1 MAERRMFSKTIT
13 DSDLFLEMPATAQ
26 LLYFHLSMHADDD
39 GFLKNP
45 RSIMRM
51 VGSKDDDMKL
61 LIAKQF
67 LIPFE
72 SGVVVIKHWKIH
84 NYIRSDRYK
93 PTICEEKSLV
103 TMGKDM
109 VYQMTTDCLPIGI
122 PNVSLDG
129 YQMDTQDRIGKDRIG
144 KDSLSDDGAQSAP
157 AKQKPHKK
165 KYGSYNHV
173 RLTDEEFNRLVEEYG
188 ETITAEYIKKVDEYC
203 ELKGAVYKNHNLA
216 IRNFLKR
223 DNVKKKPQPVP
234 PSDSGLINQSQKSQ
248 EPELSPDFVPD
259 PDDPFNDYWEV

>member
-129 YQMDTQDRIGKDRIG
+129 YQMDTQDRIGKDRLG
-144 KDSLSDDGAQSAP
+144 KDIYYDSKESSYAEDTKASKFQWLIDAWNELEVYGITPVKRITDDSKRADMIRSRLRSYSKEEVLEAIENIKSSD
-157 AKQKPHKK
+157 
-165 KYGSYNHV
+165 
-173 RLTDEEFNRLVEEYG
+173 F
-188 ETITAEYIKKVDEYC
+188 
-203 ELKGAVYKNHNLA
+203 LKGNGTNFKVTFDWF
-216 IRNFLKR
+216 IRPNNFPKVLEGNYTNRTQQDKTMDILER
-223 DNVKKKPQPVP
+223 F
-234 PSDSGLINQSQKSQ
+234 ING
-248 EPELSPDFVPD
+248 
-259 PDDPFNDYWEV
+259 N